1 MIVKVQLCFFMDTFF
16 FKFHCIEILH
26 FLNFIARCI
35 ETYLLSVIHS
45 VLQDSLIRQGNWPS
59 SHWFNFYPRKYRT
72 WKNSWNLSFTV
83 ALLLVGSTPSSSSCP
98 QKNPYQLLAVN
109 DWLSG
114 SLPLGVEPWTFATEM
129 LTSLWLTER
138 LRFVDCNGA
147 STRVCLDLLFS
158 GKTKELRSVE
168 IAHSVSGVVAKQPS
182 KLPKL
187 TTA

>member
-16 FKFHCIEILH
+16 KKISVHR
-26 FLNFIARCI
+26 NFQFCEFYCKMYWNIPPVC
-35 ETYLLSVIHS
+35 TS

-83 ALLLVGSTPSSSSCP
+83 ALLLVGSMPSSSSCP
-98 QKNPYQLLAVN
+98 QKKPYQLLPVN
-109 DWLSG
+109 DWLAG

-129 LTSLWLTER
+129 LTSLWLTAR

-147 STRVCLDLLFS
+147 STRVCLGLLFS
-158 GKTKELRSVE
+158 GKTKSC
-168 IAHSVSGVVAKQPS
+168 VV
-182 KLPKL
+182 
-187 TTA
+187 